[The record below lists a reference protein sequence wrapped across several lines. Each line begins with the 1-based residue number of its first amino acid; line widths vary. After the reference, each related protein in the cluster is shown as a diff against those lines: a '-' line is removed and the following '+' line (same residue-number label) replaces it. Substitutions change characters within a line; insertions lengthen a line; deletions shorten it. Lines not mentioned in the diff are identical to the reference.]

1 MKNILEVKNLTKK
14 YKEFTLDSVNL
25 SIPEGC
31 IMGFIGANGAG
42 KSTTIKSI
50 LNIIIPD
57 SGEITVF
64 GENDLSKNHALKEHI
79 GVVMD
84 QSTFPETLTS
94 KQINQIMKCSYRT
107 WNEEK
112 FFELMK
118 KFRISDK
125 KKVKEYSRGMTMK
138 LSIAV
143 ALSHD
148 SKLLILDEATS
159 GLDPIIRDEILDIFL
174 DFIQDETKSVLIS
187 SHILSDLEKVCDY
200 ITFIHDG
207 RIVLSEEKDVLLD
220 SYCVVKCD
228 SKELSKVDSE
238 HVKGI
243 RHGTFGEEALVLR
256 DGAKVIQEGCVEPAT
271 LEDIMLYMVKGEK

>member
-50 LNIIIPD
+50 LNIVIPD

-64 GENDLSKNHALKEHI
+64 GDNNFPKNHKLKEEI

-107 WNEEK
+107 WDEEK
-112 FFELMK
+112 FFDFMK

-143 ALSHD
+143 ALSHN

-159 GLDPIIRDEILDIFL
+159 GLDPIVRDEILEIFL
-174 DFIQDETKSVLIS
+174 DFIQDETRSVLIS

-228 SKELSKVDSE
+228 SQELSTVDAE
-238 HVKGI
+238 YVKGI
-243 RHGTFGEEALVLR
+243 RHGVFGEEALVLR
-256 DGAKVIQEGCVEPAT
+256 DGVKGIQEGCVEPVT
-271 LEDIMLYMVKGEK
+271 LEDIMLYMVRGEK

>member
-1 MKNILEVKNLTKK
+1 MKNILEVKNLTKR

-50 LNIIIPD
+50 LNIVIPD
-57 SGEITVF
+57 SGEITIF
-64 GENDLSKNHALKEHI
+64 GENNLAKNKALKEKI

-84 QSTFPETLTS
+84 QAVFPEMLTA
-94 KQINQIMKCSYRT
+94 KQINSIMKRSYKT

-112 FFELMK
+112 FYGYMK
-118 KFRISDK
+118 RFCISEQ

-159 GLDPIIRDEILDIFL
+159 GLDPIVRDEILDVFL
-174 DFIQDETKSVLIS
+174 DFIQDETHSVLIS
-187 SHILSDLEKVCDY
+187 SHILSDLEKICDY
-200 ITFIHDG
+200 ITFIHNG
-207 RIVLSEEKDVLLD
+207 KVVLSEEKDVLLD
-220 SYCVVKCD
+220 TYSVVKCD
-228 SKELSKVDSE
+228 AKELAKIDSSY
-238 HVKGI
+238 VKGI
-243 RHGTFGEEALVLR
+243 RHGQFGKEALVQR
-256 DGAKVIQEGCVEPAT
+256 EGTTMIQEGSVEPAT
-271 LEDIMLYMVKGEK
+271 LEDIMLYMVKGDY

>member
-1 MKNILEVKNLTKK
+1 MKNILEVKNLTKR

-50 LNIIIPD
+50 LNIVIPD
-57 SGEITVF
+57 SGEITIF
-64 GENDLSKNHALKEHI
+64 SENNLVKNKALKEKI

-84 QSTFPETLTS
+84 QAVYPEMLTA
-94 KQINQIMKCSYRT
+94 KQINSIMKRSYKT

-112 FFELMK
+112 FYGYMK
-118 KFRISDK
+118 KFCISEQ

-143 ALSHD
+143 TLSHD

-159 GLDPIIRDEILDIFL
+159 GLDPIVRDEILDVFL
-174 DFIQDETKSVLIS
+174 DFIQDETHSVLIS
-187 SHILSDLEKVCDY
+187 SHILSDLEKICDY
-200 ITFIHDG
+200 ITFIHNG
-207 RIVLSEEKDVLLD
+207 KVVLSEEKDVLLD
-220 SYCVVKCD
+220 TYSVVKCD
-228 SKELSKVDSE
+228 AKELAKIDSSY
-238 HVKGI
+238 VKGI
-243 RHGTFGEEALVLR
+243 RHGQFGKEALVQR
-256 DGAKVIQEGCVEPAT
+256 EGTTMIQEGSVEPAT
-271 LEDIMLYMVKGEK
+271 LEDIMLYMVKGDY

>member
-1 MKNILEVKNLTKK
+1 MKNILEVKNLTKR

-50 LNIIIPD
+50 LNIVIPD
-57 SGEITVF
+57 SGEITIF
-64 GENDLSKNHALKEHI
+64 GENNLAKNKALKEKI

-84 QSTFPETLTS
+84 QAVYPEMLTA
-94 KQINQIMKCSYRT
+94 KQINSIMKRSYKT

-112 FFELMK
+112 FYGYMK
-118 KFRISDK
+118 RFCISEQ

-159 GLDPIIRDEILDIFL
+159 GLDPIVREEILEIFL
-174 DFIQDETKSVLIS
+174 DFIQDETHSVLIS
-187 SHILSDLEKVCDY
+187 SHILSDLEKICDY
-200 ITFIHDG
+200 ITFIHNG
-207 RIVLSEEKDVLLD
+207 KVVLSEEKDVLLD
-220 SYCVVKCD
+220 TYSVVKCD
-228 SKELSKVDSE
+228 AKELAKIDSSY
-238 HVKGI
+238 VKGI
-243 RHGTFGEEALVLR
+243 RHGQFGKEALVQR
-256 DGAKVIQEGCVEPAT
+256 EGTTMIQEGSVEPAT
-271 LEDIMLYMVKGEK
+271 LEDIMLYMVKGDY

>member
-1 MKNILEVKNLTKK
+1 MKNILEVKNLTKR

-50 LNIIIPD
+50 LNIVIPD
-57 SGEITVF
+57 SGEITIF
-64 GENDLSKNHALKEHI
+64 GENNLAKNKALKEKI

-84 QSTFPETLTS
+84 QAVYPEMLTA
-94 KQINQIMKCSYRT
+94 KQINSIMKRSYKT

-112 FFELMK
+112 FYGYMK
-118 KFRISDK
+118 KFCISEQ

-159 GLDPIIRDEILDIFL
+159 GLDPIVRDEILDVFL
-174 DFIQDETKSVLIS
+174 DFIQDETHSVLIS
-187 SHILSDLEKVCDY
+187 SHILSDLEKICDY
-200 ITFIHDG
+200 ITFIHNG
-207 RIVLSEEKDVLLD
+207 KVVLSEEKDVLLD
-220 SYCVVKCD
+220 TYSVVKCD
-228 SKELSKVDSE
+228 AKELAKIDSSY
-238 HVKGI
+238 VKGI
-243 RHGTFGEEALVLR
+243 RHGQFGKEALVQR
-256 DGAKVIQEGCVEPAT
+256 EGTTMIQEGSVEPAT
-271 LEDIMLYMVKGEK
+271 LEDIMLYMVKGDY

>member
-1 MKNILEVKNLTKK
+1 MKNILEVKNLTKR

-50 LNIIIPD
+50 LNIVIPD
-57 SGEITVF
+57 SGEITIF
-64 GENDLSKNHALKEHI
+64 GENNLAKNKALKEKI

-84 QSTFPETLTS
+84 QAVYPEMLTA
-94 KQINQIMKCSYRT
+94 KQINSIMKRSYKT

-112 FFELMK
+112 FYGYMK
-118 KFRISDK
+118 KFCISEQ

-159 GLDPIIRDEILDIFL
+159 GLDPIVRDEILDVFL
-174 DFIQDETKSVLIS
+174 DFIQDETHSVLIS
-187 SHILSDLEKVCDY
+187 SHILSDLEKICDY
-200 ITFIHDG
+200 ITFIHNG
-207 RIVLSEEKDVLLD
+207 KVVLSEEKDVLLD
-220 SYCVVKCD
+220 TYSVVKCD
-228 SKELSKVDSE
+228 AKELAKIDSSY
-238 HVKGI
+238 VKGI
-243 RHGTFGEEALVLR
+243 RHGQFGKEALVQR
-256 DGAKVIQEGCVEPAT
+256 EGTTMIQEGSVEPAT
-271 LEDIMLYMVKGEK
+271 LEDIMLYMVKGDH